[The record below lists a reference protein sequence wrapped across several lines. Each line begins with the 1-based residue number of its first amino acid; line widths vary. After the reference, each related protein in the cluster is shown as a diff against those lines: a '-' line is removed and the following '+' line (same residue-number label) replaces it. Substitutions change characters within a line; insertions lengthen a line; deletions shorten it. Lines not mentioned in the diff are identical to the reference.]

1 MEREINKKLRNM
13 TKSEIEKIC
22 RKMKCPTGTKSEMIT
37 VLLQPL
43 RIKYKMDKIPLDLK
57 RKIIGYTTKDS
68 ELGALRATSKSQED
82 LQPMIYKRA
91 SQHLNKVK
99 KWNKIFSKDGIKGFE
114 RELKKNKFKDIK
126 DVHDLV
132 LKDEIY
138 KLSGMVDS
146 KNLYIDML
154 RRNLNNINDI
164 VIENY
169 VNYKFNNETLKLAV
183 KEYLRGLEYDANGR
197 VRKYGRSSTHK
208 YGHISEWNVSN
219 VTDMKGMFREAKYF
233 NGDLSKWNVSNVTNM
248 SCMFYGAFKF
258 DGDLSKWNVS
268 NVRDM
273 NSMFDCAKYFEGDL
287 SKWNVSNVTNMNG
300 MFKYA
305 KFFNGDLSKWDV
317 SNVRDMRSMFE
328 HAYKFN
334 GDLSK
339 WDVSNVRNMRSMFEY
354 ADSFNGDLSKWDV
367 SNVTDMKEM
376 FYYAEKFNGDLSKW
390 DVSNVT
396 NMYSMFGRF
405 VGRRIGSSGT
415 YWVSSFDKRKNAPW
429 YS

>member
-1 MEREINKKLRNM
+1 MEREINKKLQNM
-13 TKSEIEKIC
+13 KKSEIEKIC

-146 KNLYIDML
+146 KILYIDML

-183 KEYLRGLEYDANGR
+183 KEYLRDE
-197 VRKYGRSSTHK
+197 RSTIRK
-208 YGHISEWNVSN
+208 YGHISEWGVSN
-219 VTDMKGMFREAKYF
+219 VTNMRSMFKDAESF
-233 NGDLSKWNVSNVTNM
+233 NGDLSKWNVSNVT
-248 SCMFYGAFKF
+248 
-258 DGDLSKWNVS
+258 
-268 NVRDM
+268 
-273 NSMFDCAKYFEGDL
+273 
-287 SKWNVSNVTNMNG
+287 
-300 MFKYA
+300 
-305 KFFNGDLSKWDV
+305 
-317 SNVRDMRSMFE
+317 DMRSMFE
-328 HAYKFN
+328 WAN
-334 GDLSK
+334 PL
-339 WDVSNVRNMRSMFEY
+339 M
-354 ADSFNGDLSKWDV
+354 
-367 SNVTDMKEM
+367 
-376 FYYAEKFNGDLSKW
+376 
-390 DVSNVT
+390 
-396 NMYSMFGRF
+396 
-405 VGRRIGSSGT
+405 GT
-415 YWVSSFDKRKNAPW
+415 
-429 YS
+429 